1 MRKNSPCAGS
11 LKLEFVTLVNL
22 IVGSVIVKT
31 ENSKQAKFRNRG
43 SQGNLCIGNENI
55 CENCGNLTTLRNE
68 CKGVEGKY
76 LRNT

>member
-1 MRKNSPCAGS
+1 MGLMEHKKRLHEEKVTFAGS

-31 ENSKQAKFRNRG
+31 ENSKQAKFRNIG

-55 CENCGNLTTLRNE
+55 CENCRNP
-68 CKGVEGKY
+68 
-76 LRNT
+76 